1 MTPEQ
6 TLTLATIGLVV
17 ATVGLVAVTLLMWW
31 EARRQ
36 RVEAVVIATVVPWD
50 AAGGLYIAIQIENA
64 GPAIAREIEIVW
76 RLERKVDAVEGALRE
91 PLFGVGFRRTIVPIR
106 TGTTMDQLAA
116 EGASVYV
123 ELAWRDWRRG
133 VHRQRIDTS
142 IEAVRAAYADSGAIP
157 RTSMIEALDQVRD
170 ALKAIGRKP

>member
-1 MTPEQ
+1 MRHELNCADTFRAKVLGGQVTPEQ

-133 VHRQRIDTS
+133 L
-142 IEAVRAAYADSGAIP
+142 ADSQAWRRP
-157 RTSMIEALDQVRD
+157 RWRVRPPVD
-170 ALKAIGRKP
+170 GGPP